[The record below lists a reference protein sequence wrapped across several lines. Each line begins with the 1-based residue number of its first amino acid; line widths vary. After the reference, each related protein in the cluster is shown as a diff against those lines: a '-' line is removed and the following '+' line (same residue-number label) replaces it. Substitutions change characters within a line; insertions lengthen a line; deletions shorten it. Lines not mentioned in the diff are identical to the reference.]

1 MKLFVVS
8 IRFALFLALLCG
20 VIYPLATTGVA
31 KVFFSNAAEGSLI
44 VKNGVP
50 IASALIGQNV
60 TRKDAF
66 RPRPSATPDPGG
78 NGSVP
83 YDAAFSSPSNLG
95 PTNKSYLSGVKAA
108 VGQYR
113 TDNLLAPGERVPA
126 DAVTASG
133 SGLDPDISLDNAL
146 YQARRVAAERKIP
159 LDAVKKLID
168 RSATPPQFG
177 FLGPWRVNVVKLNL
191 ALDRLSSPTSV
202 SQPPGK

>member
-1 MKLFVVS
+1 MKLFMVS
-8 IRFALFLALLCG
+8 IRFALFLVLLCG
-20 VIYPLATTGVA
+20 IAYPLATTGVA
-31 KVFFSNAAEGSLI
+31 QALFSKAANGSLI
-44 VKNGVP
+44 VRNGVP

-95 PTNKSYLSGVKAA
+95 PTNKSYLSGVKTA
-108 VGQYR
+108 VELYR
-113 TDNLLAPGERVPA
+113 GDNLLSPGERVPA

-133 SGLDPDISLDNAL
+133 SGLDPDISLDNAF

-159 LDAVKKLID
+159 LDEVKKLVES
-168 RSATPPQFG
+168 SATPPQFG
-177 FLGPWRVNVVKLNL
+177 FLGPWRVNILKLNL
-191 ALDRLSSPTSV
+191 ALDRLAAATPAK
-202 SQPPGK
+202 P